1 MLGITW
7 LTNQILALAV
17 EGGPSLVVREPGSVF
32 ESGIAIVWCSGPSKA
47 RVGGDGRGGKWKNR
61 LHSARIG
68 MAASQTLASPGR
80 YLDLLSQNG
89 QGVRAQTR
97 VYIKVRLVFLE
108 DGEAWRHGV

>member
-1 MLGITW
+1 
-7 LTNQILALAV
+7 
-17 EGGPSLVVREPGSVF
+17 
-32 ESGIAIVWCSGPSKA
+32 
-47 RVGGDGRGGKWKNR
+47 
-61 LHSARIG
+61 
-68 MAASQTLASPGR
+68 MAASQKLTFPGR